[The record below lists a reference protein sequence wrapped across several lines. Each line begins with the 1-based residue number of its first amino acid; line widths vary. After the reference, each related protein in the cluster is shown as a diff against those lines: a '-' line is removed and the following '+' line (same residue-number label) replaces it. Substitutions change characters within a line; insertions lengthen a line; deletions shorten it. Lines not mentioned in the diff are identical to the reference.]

1 MKIHHLLAAAF
12 SLLSLL
18 SQTAGAQSSAL
29 SDEQVPSMA
38 SAPSMGVSAPK
49 LHEGNHQPENHEL
62 GKRSTKTAALNLRHT
77 LSTFALYPSVRA
89 RFGSMN
95 DFCDFI
101 VANRVLSCGSTAW
114 FADTICKEAK
124 SGAVFRWQS
133 MGQVAWQRYLIH
145 CEGTAPA
152 ADTNNHEAHLSK
164 NYEAYLSRVVDGL
177 SKELERL
184 VGGLEKVE
192 KDLRKMIIG
201 GR

>member
-1 MKIHHLLAAAF
+1 MKIHHLLALAF
-12 SLLSLL
+12 PLLSLL
-18 SQTAGAQSSAL
+18 SQPAGARSSAL

-38 SAPSMGVSAPK
+38 SAPSMGISAPK
-49 LHEGNHQPENHEL
+49 PNEGNHQPEKQGL
-62 GKRSTKTAALNLRHT
+62 GKRSTKIAALNLRHT

-89 RFGSMN
+89 RFGNMN
-95 DFCDFI
+95 EFCDFI

-124 SGAVFRWQS
+124 SRAVFRWQS

-152 ADTNNHEAHLSK
+152 ADTADHEAHLSK
-164 NYEAYLSRVVDGL
+164 DHEAYLSRVVDGVT
-177 SKELERL
+177 KELEGL
-184 VGGLEKVE
+184 VGELEKVE